1 MTQAPARGARGP
13 AAAPRAPRAVAVP
26 PEPRLTVELA
36 PLGARLREEWEE
48 LARRT
53 AASPFLRPGY
63 LEAWTEGFGEPVGTR
78 ALVARAGGRLE
89 ALTCLVAAGGRL
101 RSVGNEETPDAGI
114 LASGPEAR
122 AAVGRGL
129 VAQGA
134 HRVTIGPLAGGD
146 ASHLAF
152 VAAADAAGHRVLT
165 RSVMRCPVVSTSGG
179 WDAYWRGRSRNT
191 RHKVERLLRR
201 LDEAGRA
208 DFRMHA
214 GDADLDAL
222 LDEAFRVEAS
232 GWKGDAGS
240 AIASRPESRRYYAA
254 LARWAAGRGWLR
266 LGFLRLDGRPLA
278 FGYGIEAGGV
288 HSLLKIGF
296 DPVFGRLSPG
306 TLLLHRMIR
315 HAFESGCSV
324 FDFAGKAEPYKL
336 TWATGVVE
344 HVEVAAFRPSPRG
357 RVELAAAR
365 GRRAL
370 AASPAGPRLR
380 RARAALRSR
389 SHRHRPG
396 ARVGAPAGR
405 ERTAGAGGQ

>member
-1 MTQAPARGARGP
+1 MTQAPARCAREP
-13 AAAPRAPRAVAVP
+13 AVAPRAARAVAVP
-26 PEPRLTVELA
+26 PEPRVTVELA
-36 PLGARLREEWEE
+36 PLGTRLLEEWEQ

-63 LEAWTEGFGEPVGTR
+63 LEAWTEGFGERAGTR
-78 ALVARAGGRLE
+78 ALVARVGGRLE
-89 ALTCLVAAGGRL
+89 ALACVVAAGGRL
-101 RSVGNEETPDAGI
+101 RSVGNYETPDAGI
-114 LASGPEAR
+114 LASGPGPR
-122 AAVGRGL
+122 AAVARGL

-134 HRVTIGPLAGGD
+134 HRVTIGPLAVGG
-146 ASHLAF
+146 ASHLA
-152 VAAADAAGHRVLT
+152 VAAAADAAGHRLLT
-165 RSVMRCPVVSTSGG
+165 RTVMGCPVVTTSGG

-201 LDEAGRA
+201 LDEAGGGV
-208 DFRMHA
+208 FQMHA
-214 GDADLDAL
+214 GGGDLDAL
-222 LDEAFRVEAS
+222 LDEGLRVEAS

-254 LARWAAGRGWLR
+254 LARWAAGHGWLR

-278 FGYGIEAGGV
+278 FGYAIEAGGV

-296 DPVFGRLSPG
+296 DPEFGRLSPG

-315 HAFESGCSV
+315 HAFEAGCSL
-324 FDFAGKAEPYKL
+324 FDFAGNVEPYKL
-336 TWATGVVE
+336 AWATGVVE
-344 HVEVAAFRPSPRG
+344 HVEISAFRSSGRG
-357 RVELAAAR
+357 RAELAAAR
-365 GRRAL
+365 VRRAL
-370 AASPAGPRLR
+370 VAGPAGPRLR

-405 ERTAGAGGQ
+405 ERTAGAGGR